1 MLTVL
6 ITGNTYPVKDQ
17 IKALGGKWDADSKGW
32 RVPADKAEQAQA
44 LVAGAPQSSKSSK
57 SGYSGPRKCK
67 VCGVQERRNARGYVE
82 NKIYRSGECQD
93 CYEERK
99 MGY

>member
-1 MLTVL
+1 MTA

-17 IKALGGKWDADSKGW
+17 IKALGGKWDADRKAW
-32 RVPADKAEQAQA
+32 MVPDDQADAAKA
-44 LVAGAPQSSKSSK
+44 LVSGAPA
-57 SGYSGPRKCK
+57 GRNGGNRGPKKCC
-67 VCGVQERRNARGYVE
+67 VCGIVQQIDRRGYPNV
-82 NKIYRSGECQD
+82 KIYRSGECQD